1 MKRLIAVLLAVGSVV
16 GLTSCENR
24 GNPTVDGGYVW
35 QNYSQAE
42 SESYDMTKSYTLN
55 YNVADSLA
63 AQAEGITEERI
74 KIAQDIVAELDQYP
88 DFSDDRDENYII
100 KLRAA
105 YKCVLGFYYMKNN
118 SNYDQLNLLVEEYKQ
133 AYEELTNESK
143 TSYAPIKASL
153 FINAAKQFEL
163 YGQSHTNT

>member
-16 GLTSCENR
+16 GLASCENR

-42 SESYDMTKSYTLN
+42 SESYDMTKSHTLN

-74 KIAQDIVAELDQYP
+74 KIAQEILAELDQYP

-105 YKCVLGFYYMKNN
+105 YKCVLGFYYMN
-118 SNYDQLNLLVEEYKQ
+118 STYDQLNSLVEEYKQ
-133 AYEELTNESK
+133 AYEALTNESK
-143 TSYAPIKASL
+143 TSYVPIKTSL
-153 FINAAKQFEL
+153 FTDAAKQLEL
-163 YGQSHTNT
+163 YGQSQTNT